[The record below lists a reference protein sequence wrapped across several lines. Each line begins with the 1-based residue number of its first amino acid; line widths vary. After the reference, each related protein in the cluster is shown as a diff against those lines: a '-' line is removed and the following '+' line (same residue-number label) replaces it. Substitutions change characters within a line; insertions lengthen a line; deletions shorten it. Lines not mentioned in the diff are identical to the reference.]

1 VVVHDGHKF
10 AGQRKQVGLGYL
22 GATASEDHVAGIL
35 LDEVAAGYALVGRN
49 IDIVPVA
56 VAVAAVVAVL
66 AVEGESIS
74 AVTAG
79 GHWEAHWD
87 LLILFPG

>member
-1 VVVHDGHKF
+1 
-10 AGQRKQVGLGYL
+10 L

-35 LDEVAAGYALVGRN
+35 LDEVAAGHALVGRN

-56 VAVAAVVAVL
+56 VATVVAVL

-74 AVTAG
+74 AVMAG